1 MRRSRASE
9 LTLNDS
15 EDCIMLAL
23 ALRIAA
29 IAIVLVVAA
38 PRTIAEDKPAEKAIE
53 LSVGDPAPVFG
64 TTDDQGQGWKTAD
77 HYGKKWVVIYFYPGD
92 FTPGCTAQANAF
104 RDAMNKLTDQGVEV
118 VGISGDSVK
127 THDLFKK
134 AQMLNFTLLSDEE
147 GTVARQ
153 FGVPVGKGANVK
165 AKDAE
170 GKPFEF
176 KRGSTIS
183 RWTFVVAKDGKIA
196 YKNTKVAPGDDA
208 KKITEFIANAT
219 EKK

>member
-1 MRRSRASE
+1 M
-9 LTLNDS
+9 
-15 EDCIMLAL
+15 L

-29 IAIVLVVAA
+29 VAILFVSIV
-38 PRTIAEDKPAEKAIE
+38 PPTIAEDKPAEKSVE

-64 TTDDQGQGWKTAD
+64 TSDDQGNGWKTAN

-118 VGISGDSVK
+118 IGISGDSVE
-127 THDLFKK
+127 THGLFKK
-134 AQMLNFTLLSDEE
+134 AQKLNFTLLSDEE

-153 FGVPVGKGANVK
+153 FGVLVGKGATVK
-165 AKDAE
+165 AKDAD

-176 KRGSTIS
+176 KRASTIS

-196 YKNTKVAPGDDA
+196 YKNTKVTPADDA